1 MEFYKRFE
9 QLCAEEGL
17 KPQSKEMLEI
27 TGVSSP
33 AISNWNLKGS
43 LPKADVL
50 IRLADHFQVSVDYL
64 LGLSEVR
71 FQSNNNSDSSV
82 SSPSAS
88 SSVNDAVISDRVLSD
103 QEKLLIRLFR
113 EANASGQ
120 FQIIHTCMA
129 VRDRAGES
137 SKESKRSPTTDRTG

>member
-50 IRLADHFQVSVDYL
+50 IRLANHFQVSVDYL
-64 LGLSEVR
+64 LGLSDVR
-71 FQSNNNSDSSV
+71 LQSNNNSASSV

-137 SKESKRSPTTDRTG
+137 SKESKRSPATDRTG